1 MKLRINHLTRYKYG
15 EPVSLCHSIAHL
27 KPPTTSR
34 QRCLSSQIRV
44 DPWPAVQREHED
56 FFGNRV
62 SYFSIQQAHDALE
75 VRALSEVE
83 VSAPTLPDPAS
94 TQPWER
100 IVDRLHDRYDEPM
113 TALRIFTIPSP
124 LVPEDAGATAYAAE
138 SFSPGRPILAA
149 VLELMGRIYRDF
161 VYDPTSTTIATP
173 LAEVMEQRKGVCQ
186 DFAHVAIA
194 GLRGMG
200 LAARYVSGY
209 LETLPPPGQVKLQG
223 ADASHAW
230 FSVLIPNI
238 GWVDFDPTNDQVPG
252 EQHITTAVGR
262 DFQDVTPLRGIF
274 YGGGGHDLLVAVD
287 VNRVGPAGAE
297 AGASDRADA
306 APEDPPPAD

>member
-1 MKLRINHLTRYKYG
+1 MRFRINHVTRYEYA

-27 KPPTTSR
+27 KPTQTAR

-44 DPWPAVQREHED
+44 DPWPAVHREYED

-75 VRALSEVE
+75 VRAQSEVE
-83 VSAPTLPDPAS
+83 VVAPTLPEPSA

-100 IVDRLHDRYDEPM
+100 IVDRLHDRCDEPM
-113 TALRIFTIPSP
+113 TDLRIFTLRSP
-124 LVPEDAGATAYAAE
+124 LVPLDPDACAYAAD
-138 SFSPGRPILAA
+138 SFPSGRPILEATID
-149 VLELMGRIYRDF
+149 LMGRIYRDF
-161 VYDPTSTTIATP
+161 VYDPVSTTIATP
-173 LAEVMEQRKGVCQ
+173 LAEVMTNRKGVCQ

-194 GLRGMG
+194 GLRGLG

-230 FSVLIPNI
+230 FSVLIPNL
-238 GWVDFDPTNDQVPG
+238 GWIDFDPTNDQIPG

-274 YGGGGHDLLVAVD
+274 YGGGQHDLRVAVD
-287 VNRVGPAGAE
+287 VNRVTSPGVDDAGAE
-297 AGASDRADA
+297 TPEASS
-306 APEDPPPAD
+306 PA